1 MYIYIYI
8 YSRNGLWGVKGINMI
23 SCVIKGLASL
33 YWEFVT
39 TYVFF
44 FLHTGRLR
52 DRRGERGDVNLILDR
67 VF

>member
-44 FLHTGRLR
+44 FSSYR
-52 DRRGERGDVNLILDR
+52 
-67 VF
+67 